1 LQNQKVWYLGIGFD
15 LTFACLRQA
24 GALAFGIS
32 IIMVCF
38 GLIPAGCFG
47 RDSSVIGGWRFWI
60 FLKNSRIQKEV
71 ENL

>member
-1 LQNQKVWYLGIGFD
+1 LGTGFD

-38 GLIPAGCFG
+38 GLIPGGCFA
-47 RDSSVIGGWRFWI
+47 RDSSVLGKWSFWI
-60 FLKNSRIQKEV
+60 FWRMKKEV
-71 ENL
+71 ENLCEIS